1 MHPEISEDKILVADI
16 ALKQLKPINDLYKD
30 KSTFFK
36 SLHRPPL
43 SERTTASPFNDSSV
57 KLLVKMEI
65 DDQVIYDGLEPE
77 KALIY
82 NLDDYHL
89 PAVLRR
95 VLKQTKLNE
104 VIELTSTRTT
114 KLLDHLD
121 DPQGVFSIGKMRQFK
136 DRIKLTIKLLAIE
149 YKVSLFKVTVVE
161 KL

>member
-1 MHPEISEDKILVADI
+1 MHPEISEDKILVAEI
-16 ALKQLKPINDLYKD
+16 ALKQLKPIHDLYKD

-65 DDQVIYDGLEPE
+65 DDQVIYDGFEPE

-95 VLKQTKLNE
+95 VLK
-104 VIELTSTRTT
+104 
-114 KLLDHLD
+114 
-121 DPQGVFSIGKMRQFK
+121 
-136 DRIKLTIKLLAIE
+136 
-149 YKVSLFKVTVVE
+149 
-161 KL
+161 

>member
-16 ALKQLKPINDLYKD
+16 ALKQLKPIHDLYKD

-65 DDQVIYDGLEPE
+65 DDQVIYDGFEPE

-95 VLKQTKLNE
+95 VLK
-104 VIELTSTRTT
+104 
-114 KLLDHLD
+114 
-121 DPQGVFSIGKMRQFK
+121 
-136 DRIKLTIKLLAIE
+136 
-149 YKVSLFKVTVVE
+149 
-161 KL
+161 